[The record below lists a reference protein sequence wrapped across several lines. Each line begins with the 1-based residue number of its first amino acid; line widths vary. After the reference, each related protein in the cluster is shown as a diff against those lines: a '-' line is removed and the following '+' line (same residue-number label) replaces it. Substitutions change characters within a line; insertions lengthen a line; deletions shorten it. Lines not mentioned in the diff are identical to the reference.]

1 MSETEVFPHFPKQL
15 ILTVAKCEEDV
26 IILSLDILDS
36 PEVDVDLVSAD
47 CRGRGPAPGQEEGPD
62 PPVELDQGGPP
73 GGVGDHLRG
82 DLHTLGHAAHSETR
96 VIKSDKESFTLYTD
110 KARVSQV

>member
-1 MSETEVFPHFPKQL
+1 MSETEVFPHLPKQL
-15 ILTVAKCEEDV
+15 ILTVATCEEDA
-26 IILSLDILDS
+26 IISSLDILDS

-73 GGVGDHLRG
+73 GDVRDHLRG
-82 DLHTLGHAAHSETR
+82 DLHTPRHAANSET
-96 VIKSDKESFTLYTD
+96 
-110 KARVSQV
+110 